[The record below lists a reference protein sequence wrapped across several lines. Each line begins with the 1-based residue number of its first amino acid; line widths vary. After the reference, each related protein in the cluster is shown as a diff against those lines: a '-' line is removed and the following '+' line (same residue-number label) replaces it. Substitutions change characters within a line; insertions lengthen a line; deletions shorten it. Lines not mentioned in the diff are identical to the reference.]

1 MKKGVYAARKKDGT
15 PYYRSSITFKS
26 KHISLGSFPTETAA
40 AHAYQLADAVLH
52 DPDRTLDSYT
62 SYSNGDSADRQNAPS
77 LPFTKWVTLVNFR
90 DNGIYIKTPIY
101 LRKNYFNYYFSPD
114 DYYTFDIDDLFY
126 YSTHSIIR
134 RGGHLFV
141 SDYGMQVNI
150 LSRYGIKNYGVAGRD
165 FHFVNGDKRDFRY
178 ENIEIVNRYHGV
190 FRKLHKGKTVYET
203 RIHLRGEFIVGR
215 YPTEIEAAVAY
226 NKAAS
231 TLIRKGYDKRFP
243 VNYLEELSSEEY
255 KNYFRQLKISK
266 KIEALKEHKA
276 LKERLENTGSDTE

>member
-1 MKKGVYAARKKDGT
+1 MCQWRKRMKKGVYAAIKKDGT
-15 PYYRSSITFKS
+15 PYYRSSITFQN
-26 KHISLGSFPTETAA
+26 KHISLGSFPTEAA
-40 AHAYQLADAVLH
+40 AARAYAEADDILH
-52 DPDRTLDSYT
+52 DPGCSLDTYLLLSLEDEST
-62 SYSNGDSADRQNAPS
+62 KRHSPA
-77 LPFTKWVTLVNFR
+77 LPFPKWVTLINFR

-101 LRKNYFNYYFSPD
+101 MRKNYFHYYFSPD
-114 DYYTFDIDDLFY
+114 DYYIFDIDDLFY

-141 SDYGMQVNI
+141 SDYGMQINI

-165 FHFVNGDKRDFRY
+165 FLFVNGDKRDFRY
-178 ENIEIVNRYHGV
+178 ENIEIINRYHGV
-190 FRKLHKGKTVYET
+190 LRKQHKGKTIYET

-215 YPTEIEAAVAY
+215 YDTETEAAIAY

-255 KNYFRQLKISK
+255 KECFKRIKISK
-266 KIEALKEHKA
+266 RIQKLHPKE
-276 LKERLENTGSDTE
+276 

>member
-1 MKKGVYAARKKDGT
+1 MKKGVYAAIKKDGT
-15 PYYRSSITFKS
+15 PYYRSSITFQN
-26 KHISLGSFPTETAA
+26 KHISLGSFPTEAA
-40 AHAYQLADAVLH
+40 AARAYNEAAGILP
-52 DPDRTLDSYT
+52 DPGCSLESYLPL
-62 SYSNGDSADRQNAPS
+62 SLEDKSAKRRSPA
-77 LPFTKWVTLVNFR
+77 LPFPKWVTLINFR

-101 LRKNYFNYYFSPD
+101 MRINYFHYYFSPD

-126 YSTHSIIR
+126 YSPHSIIR

-141 SDYGMQVNI
+141 SDYGMQINI

-165 FHFVNGDKRDFRY
+165 FLFVNGDKRDFRY
-178 ENIEIVNRYHGV
+178 ENIEIINRYHGV
-190 FRKLHKGKTVYET
+190 LRKQHKGKTIYET

-215 YPTEIEAAVAY
+215 YETETEAAIAY

-255 KNYFRQLKISK
+255 KECFKRIKISK
-266 KIEALKEHKA
+266 RILALGPKE
-276 LKERLENTGSDTE
+276 

>member
-1 MKKGVYAARKKDGT
+1 MKKGVYAATKKDGT
-15 PYYRSSITFKS
+15 RYYRSSITYKG
-26 KHISLGSFPTETAA
+26 KHISLGSFPTEVAA
-40 AHAYQLADAVLH
+40 SHAYRLADTLLH
-52 DPDRTLDSYT
+52 NETYTLDSYLVQK
-62 SYSNGDSADRQNAPS
+62 SAPL
-77 LPFTKWVTLVNFR
+77 LPFKKWVTLINFR

-101 LRKNYFNYYFSPD
+101 LRQNFFHYFFAPD

-165 FHFVNGDKRDFRY
+165 YVFVNGDKRDFRY
-178 ENIEIVNRYHGV
+178 ENIEIINRYHGV
-190 FRKLHKGKTVYET
+190 FLRQKMGRSFYET

-215 YPTEIEAAVAY
+215 YETEIEAAIAY

-231 TLIRKGYDKRFP
+231 TLIKKGYDKQFP
-243 VNYLEELSSEEY
+243 VNFLEELSSEEY
-255 KNYFRQLKISK
+255 KTCFRQLTISK
-266 KIEALKEHKA
+266 TIRELDDFTVPPQ
-276 LKERLENTGSDTE
+276 NTESDTE

>member
-1 MKKGVYAARKKDGT
+1 MKKGVYAATKKDGT
-15 PYYRSSITFKS
+15 PYYRSSITFQN

-40 AHAYQLADAVLH
+40 ARAYAEADGILH
-52 DPDRTLDSYT
+52 DPCRSLDSYLP
-62 SYSNGDSADRQNAPS
+62 PS
-77 LPFTKWVTLVNFR
+77 LKDENVKHRSPALPFPKWVTLINFR

-101 LRKNYFNYYFSPD
+101 MRKNYFHYYFAPD
-114 DYYTFDIDDLFY
+114 DYYIFDIDDLFY

-141 SDYGMQVNI
+141 SDYGMQINI

-165 FHFVNGDKRDFRY
+165 FLFVNGDKRDFRY
-178 ENIEIVNRYHGV
+178 ENIEIINRYHGV
-190 FRKLHKGKTVYET
+190 LRKQHKGKMIYET

-215 YPTEIEAAVAY
+215 YETETEAAVAY

-243 VNYLEELSSEEY
+243 VNYLEELSSVEY
-255 KNYFRQLKISK
+255 KECFKKIKISK
-266 KIEALKEHKA
+266 RIQTLEPKE
-276 LKERLENTGSDTE
+276 

>member
-1 MKKGVYAARKKDGT
+1 MQMKKGVYAATKKDGT
-15 PYYRSSITFKS
+15 CYYRSSITYKG
-26 KHISLGSFPTETAA
+26 KHISLGSFPTEAA
-40 AHAYQLADAVLH
+40 ASRAYRLADTMLR
-52 DPDRTLDSYT
+52 DETYTLDFYPAQKNT
-62 SYSNGDSADRQNAPS
+62 PV
-77 LPFTKWVTLVNFR
+77 LPFKKWVTLINFR

-101 LRKNYFNYYFSPD
+101 LRQNFFHYFFTPD

-165 FHFVNGDKRDFRY
+165 YVFVNGDKRDFRY
-178 ENIEIVNRYHGV
+178 ENIEIINRYHGV
-190 FRKLHKGKTVYET
+190 FLKQKNGRHFYET

-215 YPTEIEAAVAY
+215 YETEIEAAIAY

-231 TLIRKGYDKRFP
+231 TLIKKGYDKQFP
-243 VNYLEELSSEEY
+243 VNFLEELSSEEY
-255 KNYFRQLKISK
+255 KACFRQLKISK
-266 KIEALKEHKA
+266 TILELKDSIM
-276 LKERLENTGSDTE
+276 LPRNTESETE

>member
-1 MKKGVYAARKKDGT
+1 MKKGVYAAVKKDGT
-15 PYYRSSITFKS
+15 PYYRSSITFKN
-26 KHISLGSFPTETAA
+26 KHISLGSYPTEDAA
-40 AHAYQLADAVLH
+40 ARAYSQADDILH
-52 DPDRTLDSYT
+52 DPGFSLDSYLT
-62 SYSNGDSADRQNAPS
+62 ASTKNRNGEPGAPV
-77 LPFTKWVTLVNFR
+77 LPFPKWVTLINFR

-101 LRKNYFNYYFSPD
+101 MRKNYFHYYFSPD

-141 SDYGMQVNI
+141 SDYGMQINI

-165 FHFVNGDKRDFRY
+165 FLFVNGDKRDFRY
-178 ENIEIVNRYHGV
+178 ENIEIINRYHGV
-190 FRKLHKGKTVYET
+190 FCKQHKGKTIYET

-215 YPTEIEAAVAY
+215 YTTETEAAVAY

-231 TLIRKGYDKRFP
+231 ALIRKGYDKRFP

-255 KNYFRQLKISK
+255 KSCFQRIQISK
-266 KIEALKEHKA
+266 KIQMLSPKK
-276 LKERLENTGSDTE
+276 

>member
-1 MKKGVYAARKKDGT
+1 MKKGVYAAIKKDGT
-15 PYYRSSITFKS
+15 PYYRSAITFQN
-26 KHISLGSFPTETAA
+26 KHISLGSFPTEAA
-40 AHAYQLADAVLH
+40 AARAYNEADGILH
-52 DPDRTLDSYT
+52 DPGCSLESYLPL
-62 SYSNGDSADRQNAPS
+62 SLEDKSAKRRSPA
-77 LPFTKWVTLVNFR
+77 LPFPKWVTLINFR

-101 LRKNYFNYYFSPD
+101 MRKNYFHYYFSPD

-141 SDYGMQVNI
+141 SDYGMQINI

-165 FHFVNGDKRDFRY
+165 FLFVNGDKRDFRY
-178 ENIEIVNRYHGV
+178 ENIEIINRYHGV
-190 FRKLHKGKTVYET
+190 LRKQHKGKTIYET

-215 YPTEIEAAVAY
+215 YETETEAAIAY

-255 KNYFRQLKISK
+255 KECFKRIKISK
-266 KIEALKEHKA
+266 RILALGPKE
-276 LKERLENTGSDTE
+276 

>member
-1 MKKGVYAARKKDGT
+1 MKKGVYTAEKKDGT
-15 PYYRSSITFKS
+15 PYFRSSITYQG

-40 AHAYQLADAVLH
+40 SRAYHLAHNLLHNADY
-52 DPDRTLDSYT
+52 TLESYT
-62 SYSNGDSADRQNAPS
+62 KRKRTPE
-77 LPFTKWVTLVNFR
+77 LPFKKWVILINFR
-90 DNGIYIKTPIY
+90 DNGIYTRTPIY
-101 LRKNYFNYYFSPD
+101 LRQNYFHYYFSPD
-114 DYYTFDIDDLFY
+114 DYYIFDIDDLFY

-165 FHFVNGDKRDFRY
+165 FLFVNGNKRDFRY
-178 ENIEIVNRYHGV
+178 ENIEIINRYHGV
-190 FRKLHKGKTVYET
+190 FRKNRQGKIFYET

-215 YPTEIEAAVAY
+215 YETETEAAIAY

-231 TLIRKGYDKRFP
+231 ELIKKGYDKQFP

-255 KNYFRQLKISK
+255 KRYFRSLKISK
-266 KIEALKEHKA
+266 TILKLPEQHS
-276 LKERLENTGSDTE
+276 L

>member
-1 MKKGVYAARKKDGT
+1 MKKGVYAATKKDGT
-15 PYYRSSITFKS
+15 PYYRSSITFQN
-26 KHISLGSFPTETAA
+26 KHISLGSFPTEDAA
-40 AHAYQLADAVLH
+40 ALAYAEANEILH
-52 DPDRTLDSYT
+52 DFSCTLDSYL
-62 SYSNGDSADRQNAPS
+62 S
-77 LPFTKWVTLVNFR
+77 LPEKNDSEKQHLPALPFPKRVTLINFR

-141 SDYGMQVNI
+141 SDYGMQINI
-150 LSRYGIKNYGVAGRD
+150 LSRYGIKNYAVAGRD
-165 FHFVNGDKRDFRY
+165 FLFVNGDKRDFRY
-178 ENIEIVNRYHGV
+178 ENIEIINRYHGV
-190 FRKLHKGKTVYET
+190 FRKQHKGKTIYEA

-215 YPTEIEAAVAY
+215 YATETEAAVAY

-231 TLIRKGYDKRFP
+231 ALIRKGYDKRFP

-255 KNYFRQLKISK
+255 KACFKQIKISK
-266 KIEALKEHKA
+266 KIQALTEHKA
-276 LKERLENTGSDTE
+276 PLKGALEVQDQI